1 MIANSS
7 VLAHQAHQSTL
18 TLQGKYQ
25 ARMRVWPCIRS
36 RQQRACV
43 TPRCT
48 PAPLW
53 RESLESPMN
62 GDGKSG
68 LSLATMKPVLK
79 EKLVE
84 VLQAVSPLVA
94 SVCLL
99 QFTVVH
105 APADL
110 FLQFLIGALLAVA
123 GMMLL
128 FVGIDEGI
136 VPMGRFV
143 GAELPKRRSLV
154 LMLVVAFSIGFA
166 TTVPEPDVLVLSDQV
181 QEASAGAI
189 SSSSMIYAIALG
201 VGMLAALATARI
213 VLGWSMRGML
223 AAGYA
228 LAIVLA
234 LFAPRE
240 LVSLAFDGGS
250 VTTGVLSAPVIIAL
264 ALGVSSV
271 LGGRSTVS
279 DGFGVVGFASVGPML
294 IILIL
299 GMLRS

>member
-1 MIANSS
+1 
-7 VLAHQAHQSTL
+7 
-18 TLQGKYQ
+18 
-25 ARMRVWPCIRS
+25 
-36 RQQRACV
+36 
-43 TPRCT
+43 
-48 PAPLW
+48 
-53 RESLESPMN
+53 MN